1 MQRSNE
7 VLGRGGG
14 EDIEEGATF
23 CPELDPNSPSD
34 SVSLWLVNNLILF
47 FLKLART
54 KIELA
59 LVAGASSDKGLD
71 AEAQSRTGLDICR
84 PMSPGKILT

>member
-23 CPELDPNSPSD
+23 CPNSPSD

-47 FLKLART
+47 FLRLART

-71 AEAQSRTGLDICR
+71 AEAQSRTGLETGV
-84 PMSPGKILT
+84 MSASVSWLVPD